1 MYNFR
6 SGPVSSRFCPKRFLR
21 GGFPPGLPVNKF
33 PSLSPLLTV
42 IQALVGGVGHGIG
55 LRIDPG

>member
-1 MYNFR
+1 MIWPGFLPFL
-6 SGPVSSRFCPKRFLR
+6 SQEVLR

-33 PSLSPLLTV
+33 PSLPPLLTV
-42 IQALVGGVGHGIG
+42 IQALVGGAGYGIG